1 MCFFLSELGKF
12 NRIYAGLFSQP
23 GGNISK
29 ELEDYVDA
37 YGWFINLDMMSNG
50 RRELW
55 DYFTDMNVVQMMNH
69 LGYVTTKIKLENSA
83 KK

>member
-1 MCFFLSELGKF
+1 
-12 NRIYAGLFSQP
+12 
-23 GGNISK
+23 
-29 ELEDYVDA
+29 
-37 YGWFINLDMMSNG
+37 MMSNG